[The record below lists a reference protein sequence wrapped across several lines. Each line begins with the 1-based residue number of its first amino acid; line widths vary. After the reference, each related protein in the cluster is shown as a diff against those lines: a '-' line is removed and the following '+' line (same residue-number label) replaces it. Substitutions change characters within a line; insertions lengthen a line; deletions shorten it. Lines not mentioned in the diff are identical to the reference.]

1 MLTYYELLKKG
12 LYIGVLLI
20 AFLGNPIAYA
30 GLPSDT
36 LQVEFLGDTFRL
48 DTDPSVAIPF
58 DQELSPA
65 ALRSFYREINAS
77 NYAPVVAFLTGIRTE
92 KKLDDWLF
100 YQLVRKT
107 AEQLAPK
114 ADNYYRYTLYKWFLM
129 VKTGYDATLNIY
141 NDQLLFYIYSPDEV
155 FEIPLYVKNNRQYVC
170 LNIHDYAKASGQA
183 IRRIA
188 EVELTEPGFGKPFSY
203 KVTRLPEFNEGM
215 YAEKEIRFPFRDS
228 VYHFTVKLNQQVQH
242 IFTNYPVVDYGYY
255 FNIPMS
261 RQTYSSLV
269 PLLKEQLKGMKV
281 KQGVD
286 YLMHFT
292 RNAFL
297 YEDDQRNF
305 GKEKR
310 MAPEE
315 TLLSSAS
322 DCDDRVALFF
332 YLVKEIYN
340 LPMLALVY
348 PSHITIAVQFEKPFG
363 NTIEYAGKKYS
374 VCEPTPQS
382 GNLAIG
388 ELAPKFRHQPYQV
401 VYAYNPK

>member
-1 MLTYYELLKKG
+1 LNRAIPILF
-12 LYIGVLLI
+12 LLI
-20 AFLGNPIAYA
+20 AGFRGQMAATP
-30 GLPSDT
+30 LPGT
-36 LQVEFLGDTFRL
+36 LRFEFLGDSL
-48 DTDPSVAIPF
+48 QIEADPSLAVPF
-58 DQELSPA
+58 PEELSA
-65 ALRSFYREINAS
+65 ASIRSFYQKIYDSKYQSLIGSLQNIREE
-77 NYAPVVAFLTGIRTE
+77 R
-92 KKLDDWLF
+92 KLDDWLF

-107 AEQLAPK
+107 AQQLAPK
-114 ADNYYRYTLYKWFLM
+114 ADNYYRYTLFKWFLM
-129 VKTGYDATLNIY
+129 VKSGYDASLNIY

-155 FEIPLYVKNNRQYVC
+155 FDIPLYVKNDRQYVC
-170 LNIHDYAKASGQA
+170 LNIHDYAKASSQK
-183 IRRIA
+183 IRK
-188 EVELTEPGFGKPFSY
+188 VEELDLKDQGVGKPFSY
-203 KVTRLPEFNEGM
+203 KVTRLPEFNEGLF
-215 YAEKEIRFPFRDS
+215 AEKEIRFPYRDS
-228 VYHFTVKLNQQVQH
+228 VYHFTVKLNTQVQA
-242 IFTNYPVVDYGYY
+242 IFTNYPVVDYGSY

-261 RQTYSSLV
+261 RQTNGSLL
-269 PLLKEQLKGMKV
+269 PLLKTRLSGLKV

-297 YEDDQRNF
+297 YEDDYQHF

-315 TLLSSAS
+315 TLLAVSS
-322 DCDDRVALFF
+322 DCDDRAALFF

-374 VCEPTPQS
+374 VCEPTPQA

-388 ELAPKFRHQPYQV
+388 ELAPKYRHQPYQV
-401 VYAYNPK
+401 VYAYQPR